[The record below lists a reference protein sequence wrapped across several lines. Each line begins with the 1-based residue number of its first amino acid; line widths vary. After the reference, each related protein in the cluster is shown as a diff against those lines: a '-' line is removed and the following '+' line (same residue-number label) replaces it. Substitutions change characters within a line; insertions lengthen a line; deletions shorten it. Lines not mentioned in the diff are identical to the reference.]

1 MSDETRS
8 NNRGNAIIKL
18 FIRAHAWTPF
28 IELPHYSQPIP
39 AALRLAS
46 AHDARK
52 SGGTAGSE
60 PLSCSIC
67 GQDRPPEDFTNT
79 QARKPDSSRK
89 CRQCSAAAEV
99 EEADAIR
106 AARQAKLNEAQGA
119 SRSAAKLPKGAAGA
133 AARLKAASAECALE
147 AEKVTGLKPMVGAG
161 MRGGR
166 GRGRGSWRGRS
177 SSAQRGRTS
186 SK

>member
-1 MSDETRS
+1 M
-8 NNRGNAIIKL
+8 IKL
-18 FIRAHAWTPF
+18 SIRGPLYRTTVP
-28 IELPHYSQPIP
+28 PDSQPVP
-39 AALRLAS
+39 AVLSHAS
-46 AHDARK
+46 AHEARK
-52 SGGTAGSE
+52 SDGTAGSE

-67 GQDRPPEDFTNT
+67 RQNRPPEDFTNT

-99 EEADAIR
+99 EAEAIR
-106 AARQAKLNEAQGA
+106 AARKAKLSEAQGA
-119 SRSAAKLPKGAAGA
+119 SAAAAKLPKGAVGA

-147 AEKVTGLKPMVGAG
+147 AEKVTGLKPIVGAG